1 MSFVNAAICRT
12 EGHRAGGPLRL
23 GLLLLLAAGC
33 AGGGGPKRPTPERD
47 GGVARPLD
55 VYREL
60 GMLTGTTDYPAVASF
75 ATMAGPGD
83 STYVLFGLSLP
94 NSALRFQ
101 REESGFLGEY
111 AVRITFLRDSVP
123 VREVR
128 RREVVRIPSF
138 AETGRTEE
146 SVVFQELIPVEPG
159 EYTVE
164 VEARDPHSSR
174 GFRAV
179 DTLRVPRYGVAT
191 RRLSEP
197 VVVYRAT
204 GRESPE
210 VYPELIT
217 NPRRTVAYGGD
228 APLLYIEGYGVSEGY
243 PVSVRVVDEHGTEV
257 WSSQVGLHGGGSE
270 VRSTVVEIPREPLP
284 LGRLWVELRT
294 PPDTQA
300 IRSPLIVTISDQW
313 MVANFEEVLE
323 FLRYIA
329 SSEELDSLS
338 EVTGVER
345 RERWE
350 RFWER
355 RDPVPATPINE
366 FREAFFE
373 RVRIATEQF
382 GEPGRPGWR
391 TDRGEVFIVLG
402 RPDLVYEE
410 DGRVGDP
417 MSMRRIIVWIYERG
431 PTGRLELVFED
442 RSGFGRYELTP
453 ASESAFR
460 SAANRLRARW
470 EGG

>member
-1 MSFVNAAICRT
+1 AEWCGGPASR
-12 EGHRAGGPLRL
+12 GLPRAGHARRL
-23 GLLLLLAAGC
+23 GRLPGGRELRHDGGTRGLDLRAVRPLAAEQRVAFPAGRVRVPGRVRGEDHVLAGQRPC
-33 AGGGGPKRPTPERD
+33 ARGAAAGGGADPELRGDGADRGERGVPGADPAGARRIHGGGGDAGPAQLARVPGRGHALGAALRREQPAALGARRRLPGDGPRDAGGLPGADRQPAAHGAVRRRRAAPLHRGLRRRGGVPRVGPGRGRARD
-47 GGVARPLD
+47 GGVA
-55 VYREL
+55 
-60 GMLTGTTDYPAVASF
+60 G
-75 ATMAGPGD
+75 AG
-83 STYVLFGLSLP
+83 
-94 NSALRFQ
+94 
-101 REESGFLGEY
+101 
-111 AVRITFLRDSVP
+111 
-123 VREVR
+123 
-128 RREVVRIPSF
+128 
-138 AETGRTEE
+138 
-146 SVVFQELIPVEPG
+146 
-159 EYTVE
+159 
-164 VEARDPHSSR
+164 ARQ
-174 GFRAV
+174 
-179 DTLRVPRYGVAT
+179 
-191 RRLSEP
+191 
-197 VVVYRAT
+197 
-204 GRESPE
+204 
-210 VYPELIT
+210 
-217 NPRRTVAYGGD
+217 
-228 APLLYIEGYGVSEGY
+228 
-243 PVSVRVVDEHGTEV
+243 
-257 WSSQVGLHGGGSE
+257 SQVGRDDGGGG
-270 VRSTVVEIPREPLP
+270 VASTVVEIPREPLP
-284 LGRLWVELRT
+284 LGRLWIELRT
-294 PPDTQA
+294 PADTQA
-300 IRSPLIVTISDQW
+300 IRSPLLVTISDQW

-338 EVTGVER
+338 TVTGVER

-402 RPDLVYEE
+402 RPDMVYEE